1 MASVMACLSPRDI
14 NINTFRFTRRTWVH
28 DLASQVKTGDIILFS
43 SKHNASYITNF
54 FTQSGWDHIA
64 MVVKPSPTQVFLLEW
79 GGGLFVCPLEERLM
93 EYYESD
99 GRLITLRQLQLPHA
113 TNRNKIEDNIEE
125 FVDMLLRSGL
135 GSNAAVPFKEI
146 LQAAK
151 KQNEKEV
158 NKDEPVIDDLE
169 ELFCSKTVAV
179 CYKSA
184 GLIAPSRDAGM
195 FLPKHFAADHDKFS
209 DLQRGASLGPEID
222 ISFEPK
228 SIRKFTLAMLD
239 LTNPAKRKKK
249 RAAELLQRAVR
260 RFLAR
265 AELRKRRNIVGEAA
279 DVVSDVIPKRTQKEK
294 SETLR
299 KVSVFD
305 KENPRPQLTT
315 TSYAGEKM

>member
-1 MASVMACLSPRDI
+1 
-14 NINTFRFTRRTWVH
+14 
-28 DLASQVKTGDIILFS
+28 
-43 SKHNASYITNF
+43 
-54 FTQSGWDHIA
+54 

-113 TNRNKIEDNIEE
+113 THRNRVEDNIEE

-151 KQNEKEV
+151 KQNEKEATT
-158 NKDEPVIDDLE
+158 DEPVIDDLE

-184 GLIAPSRDAGM
+184 GLIAPNRDAGM

-209 DLQRGASLGPEID
+209 DLQRGATLGPEID

-228 SIRKFTLAMLD
+228 RIRRFSVALLG
-239 LTNPAKRKKK
+239 LTNPAHRNPMHLKKK
-249 RAAELLQRAVR
+249 IAVEVLQAAAR
-260 RFLAR
+260 RWLAR
-265 AELRKRRNIVGEAA
+265 KELRKRRSAGSFFDFKCGMPGIAQ
-279 DVVSDVIPKRTQKEK
+279 SRIPHHTQKEK
-294 SETLR
+294 SEILR
-299 KVSVFD
+299 RVSVFD
-305 KENPRPQLTT
+305 KDHRRPPLTT
-315 TSYAGEKM
+315 TSYAGDNWPTTHAPDGELLPKRSAYRGVDVV

>member
-1 MASVMACLSPRDI
+1 
-14 NINTFRFTRRTWVH
+14 
-28 DLASQVKTGDIILFS
+28 
-43 SKHNASYITNF
+43 
-54 FTQSGWDHIA
+54 
-64 MVVKPSPTQVFLLEW
+64 
-79 GGGLFVCPLEERLM
+79 M
-93 EYYESD
+93 EYYHDD
-99 GRLITLRQLQLPHA
+99 GRLITLRQLQLPSGVHR
-113 TNRNKIEDNIEE
+113 TRVEDNIEE

-151 KQNEKEV
+151 KQNDKQD
-158 NKDEPVIDDLE
+158 NMDEPVIDDLA

-184 GLIAPSRDAGM
+184 GLIAPSRDAAM
-195 FLPKHFAADHDKFS
+195 FLPKHFSYDFDKFT

-228 SIRKFTLAMLD
+228 SMRKFTTTLLE
-239 LTNPAKRKKK
+239 LTNPAQRKKK
-249 RAAELLQRAVR
+249 RAAELLQRAAR

-265 AELRKRRNIVGEAA
+265 AELRKRRIAGEASEA
-279 DVVSDVIPKRTQKEK
+279 QDQVSDLIPKTSQKEK
-294 SETLR
+294 CEMLR

-315 TSYAGEKM
+315 SSYAGV

>member
-1 MASVMACLSPRDI
+1 MG
-14 NINTFRFTRRTWVH
+14 
-28 DLASQVKTGDIILFS
+28 GDIILFS
-43 SKHNASYITNF
+43 SKHNASYITKF

-79 GGGLFVCPLEERLM
+79 GGGLFVCPLEERLL
-93 EYYESD
+93 EYYECD
-99 GRLITLRQLQLPHA
+99 GRLITLRQLQLTHN
-113 TNRNKIEDNIEE
+113 THRNRIEDNIEE

-135 GSNAAVPFKEI
+135 GSNAAIPFKEI

-151 KQNEKEV
+151 KQNSVGSNSDEV
-158 NKDEPVIDDLE
+158 VDNLE

-184 GLIAPSRDAGM
+184 GLIAANRDAGM

-209 DLQRGASLGPEID
+209 DLQRGATLGPEID

-265 AELRKRRNIVGEAA
+265 AELRKR
-279 DVVSDVIPKRTQKEK
+279 
-294 SETLR
+294 
-299 KVSVFD
+299 
-305 KENPRPQLTT
+305 
-315 TSYAGEKM
+315 

>member
-1 MASVMACLSPRDI
+1 
-14 NINTFRFTRRTWVH
+14 
-28 DLASQVKTGDIILFS
+28 
-43 SKHNASYITNF
+43 
-54 FTQSGWDHIA
+54 

-93 EYYESD
+93 EYYETD
-99 GRLITLRQLQLPHA
+99 GRLITLRQLQLHA
-113 TNRNKIEDNIEE
+113 SHRNRVEDNIEE

-151 KQNEKEV
+151 KQNEKET
-158 NKDEPVIDDLE
+158 NTDDPVIDNLE

-209 DLQRGASLGPEID
+209 DLQRGATLGPEID

-265 AELRKRRNIVGEAA
+265 AELRKRRGIVDEAK
-279 DVVSDVIPKRTQKEK
+279 DLISDMIPKKTQKEK
-294 SETLR
+294 SEMLR

-315 TSYAGEKM
+315 SSYAGEKV

>member
-1 MASVMACLSPRDI
+1 
-14 NINTFRFTRRTWVH
+14 
-28 DLASQVKTGDIILFS
+28 
-43 SKHNASYITNF
+43 
-54 FTQSGWDHIA
+54 

-93 EYYESD
+93 EYYHDD
-99 GRLITLRQLQLPHA
+99 GRLITLRQLQLPSGVHR
-113 TNRNKIEDNIEE
+113 TRVEDNIEE

-151 KQNEKEV
+151 KQNEKQ
-158 NKDEPVIDDLE
+158 DTADAPVIDDLA

-184 GLIAPSRDAGM
+184 GLIAPSRDAAM
-195 FLPKHFAADHDKFS
+195 FLPKHFSYDFDKFT

-228 SIRKFTLAMLD
+228 SMRKFTTTLLE
-239 LTNPAKRKKK
+239 LTNPAQRKKK
-249 RAAELLQRAVR
+249 RAAELLQRAAR

-265 AELRKRRNIVGEAA
+265 AELRKRRIAGEASEA
-279 DVVSDVIPKRTQKEK
+279 QDQVSDLIPKTSQKEK
-294 SETLR
+294 CEMLR

-305 KENPRPQLTT
+305 AENPRPQLTT
-315 TSYAGEKM
+315 SSYAGV

>member
-1 MASVMACLSPRDI
+1 
-14 NINTFRFTRRTWVH
+14 
-28 DLASQVKTGDIILFS
+28 
-43 SKHNASYITNF
+43 
-54 FTQSGWDHIA
+54 
-64 MVVKPSPTQVFLLEW
+64 MVVKPSPTQIFLLEW

-113 TNRNKIEDNIEE
+113 THRNSVEDNIEE

-151 KQNEKEV
+151 KQNEKEATT
-158 NKDEPVIDDLE
+158 DEPVIDDLE

-184 GLIAPSRDAGM
+184 GLIAPNRDAGM

-209 DLQRGASLGPEID
+209 DLQRGATLGPEID

-249 RAAELLQRAVR
+249 RAAELLQRAGR

-265 AELRKRRNIVGEAA
+265 AELRKRRSFVGKAKDLVVGEGGL
-279 DVVSDVIPKRTQKEK
+279 VSDLIPKKTQKEK
-294 SETLR
+294 AETLR

-315 TSYAGEKM
+315 SSYAGEK

>member
-1 MASVMACLSPRDI
+1 
-14 NINTFRFTRRTWVH
+14 
-28 DLASQVKTGDIILFS
+28 
-43 SKHNASYITNF
+43 
-54 FTQSGWDHIA
+54 

-228 SIRKFTLAMLD
+228 RIRRFSVALLD
-239 LTNPAKRKKK
+239 LANPIHRDPMYLKKK
-249 RAAELLQRAVR
+249 IAAEVLQAAALRW
-260 RFLAR
+260 LAR
-265 AELRKRRNIVGEAA
+265 KELRKRRSAGSFFQIKCGMPGI
-279 DVVSDVIPKRTQKEK
+279 SQSRIPHHTQKEK
-294 SETLR
+294 SEVLR
-299 KVSVFD
+299 RMSIFD
-305 KENPRPQLTT
+305 KDHRRPPLTT
-315 TSYAGEKM
+315 TSYAGDNWPTTHTPDGDLLPKS